1 MSPWKALSVLIK
13 AVNDPEQDRSETLPE
28 IKLNLSPGVFPEKAG
43 YIVVVFQMT
52 SAKVVAEAIK

>member
-1 MSPWKALSVLIK
+1 VLIK
-13 AVNDPEQDRSETLPE
+13 TVDDPEQDRSETLPE

-52 SAKVVAEAIK
+52 RTKGVAETIK